1 MKFYV
6 QSPRFIAGDIKALNM
21 LATCGI
27 HRYDLY
33 ERLFQSD
40 GFDEV
45 NWHEDTQ
52 RAPVNKGTVHR

>member
-1 MKFYV
+1 MKFYF
-6 QSPRFIAGDIKALNM
+6 QTPRFLEGYIKALKV
-21 LATCGI
+21 LAICGI

-45 NWHEDTQ
+45 NWNQ
-52 RAPVNKGTVHR
+52 VIYRGPVDKG